1 MGDVMVL
8 AGWRGLW
15 PLMGPVY
22 PLKQFFMITA

>member
-1 MGDVMVL
+1 MLGDAVS

-15 PLMGPVY
+15 SPVDPVY

>member
-15 PLMGPVY
+15 PPGSPVY